1 MLLGPLARFPG
12 PEGCPASSGLL
23 LATRRV
29 GWAGPRQKRLLC
41 ARLVEVREALTQI
54 RRKQALQDSERKGTE
69 QEAIFRWA
77 PLSSLLRGWFRTCC
91 VWPCGSH

>member
-1 MLLGPLARFPG
+1 MLLGPLAG
-12 PEGCPASSGLL
+12 PQAPEDCPACSGLL

-41 ARLVEVREALTQI
+41 ARLVEVREALAQI

-69 QEAIFRWA
+69 QEAN
-77 PLSSLLRGWFRTCC
+77 LR
-91 VWPCGSH
+91 